1 MTAAYSFG
9 SIFAP
14 LDLRPAPEAI
24 REKLSEPG
32 FNEDLGV
39 RLAERCHLWSYIIA
53 SREAAPFRRER
64 EKLRFQGRRRTCTG
78 AFSVLISFFIFHV
91 LVFVRTSHGR
101 SFGVYVRDD
110 AFYDILDY
118 FILLRGGWTLPLKD
132 PAVCTGGA
140 I

>member
-64 EKLRFQGRRRTCTG
+64 EKLRFQGRRRTRTG
-78 AFSVLISFFIFHV
+78 AFSFLISIFIFHV

-110 AFYDILDY
+110 AFYDKLDY
-118 FILLRGGWTLPLKD
+118 FILLRGGWTLPRKG

>member
-24 REKLSEPG
+24 REKLSEPS
-32 FNEDLGV
+32 FNEYLGA

-53 SREAAPFRRER
+53 SREVAPFRRER
-64 EKLRFQGRRRTCTG
+64 EAPLSRAPAHPSG
-78 AFSVLISFFIFHV
+78 AFSFLVSIFIFHF

-110 AFYDILDY
+110 A
-118 FILLRGGWTLPLKD
+118 
-132 PAVCTGGA
+132 
-140 I
+140 